1 MNPMVVM
8 VSSQV
13 RMKRTRPLYGS
24 PKSRETD
31 LAHRGAFIQFVQGG
45 SFKLWCL
52 SCSVWPSGPTPAGSR
67 EVKSWIMVVMN
78 RSHALGSFAA
88 VATSDHTV
96 IMSCLQG
103 CRITLRLALRSVQTG
118 VLIQIL
124 LDLSATVL
132 WRLETHSA
140 SNSALRPRRNQLRC
154 GTLPTSLASGD
165 FRAHGRDSVLACQFP
180 S

>member
-1 MNPMVVM
+1 M
-8 VSSQV
+8 
-13 RMKRTRPLYGS
+13 
-24 PKSRETD
+24 
-31 LAHRGAFIQFVQGG
+31 QGG

-52 SCSVWPSGPTPAGSR
+52 SCSVWPTGPTPAGAR
-67 EVKSWIMVVMN
+67 EVKYWIMVVMN

-118 VLIQIL
+118 VLIEIL
-124 LDLSATVL
+124 LDLTATVL

-140 SNSALRPRRNQLRC
+140 SNSALRPRRNQLRW
-154 GTLPTSLASGD
+154 GTLSTSCASG
-165 FRAHGRDSVLACQFP
+165 SVNFQVETFP
-180 S
+180 GVHRFLSQPFLRC